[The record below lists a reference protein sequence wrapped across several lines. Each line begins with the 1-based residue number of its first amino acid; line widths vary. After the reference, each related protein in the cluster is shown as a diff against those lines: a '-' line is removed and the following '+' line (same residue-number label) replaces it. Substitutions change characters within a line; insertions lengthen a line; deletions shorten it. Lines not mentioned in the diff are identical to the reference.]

1 MTNRRRKKKNKKK
14 KKKLTTV
21 ITALGKGIILSTR
34 DDGTQVVQL
43 EWNAIM
49 YRKPLE

>member
-1 MTNRRRKKKNKKK
+1 MNDESTKKKNKKK
-14 KKKLTTV
+14 KKKSTTV
-21 ITALGKGIILSTR
+21 ITALGKGILLSSR